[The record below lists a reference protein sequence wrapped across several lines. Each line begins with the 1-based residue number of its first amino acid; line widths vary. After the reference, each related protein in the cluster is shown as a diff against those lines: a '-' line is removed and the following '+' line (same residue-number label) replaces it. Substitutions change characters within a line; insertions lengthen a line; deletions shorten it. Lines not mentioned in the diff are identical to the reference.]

1 MTTYKISDFC
11 IDPSLKYSIFSFAQI
26 YFNEFWNGSHG
37 NSFGRGPQHS
47 MLVETSTSKKPPIT
61 EIYIFMI
68 HVPRGLKKGKNEN
81 PPVSLIGNFGNFFW
95 NFKLRFCMFDDFRV
109 SVKGKIWRKFLRKNW
124 PIHRNFLKLF
134 FPDPAE
140 ICSVDRP

>member
-1 MTTYKISDFC
+1 MCTLQISRIHVWTKNDPEMT
-11 IDPSLKYSIFSFAQI
+11 
-26 YFNEFWNGSHG
+26 
-37 NSFGRGPQHS
+37 FGCNRSYLDIWLRVHS
-47 MLVETSTSKKPPIT
+47 MLVEASTSKKPPIT

-95 NFKLRFCMFDDFRV
+95 NFKLRFCIFDDFSV